1 MMNNVLRLLIGTLSG
16 LLVSFVFG
24 CFVFKWLTQMHPLD
38 HMNIFNMGAVSARAL
53 SLGAI
58 PNIGLFYLFL
68 NKNNYFSA
76 RGVILS
82 FIVIGI
88 FVIVS

>member
-1 MMNNVLRLLIGTLSG
+1 MKNFLKLLLGTLSG
-16 LLVSFVFG
+16 LLVSVIFG
-24 CFVFKWLTQMHPLD
+24 CFIFKFLTHINPIENF
-38 HMNIFNMGAVSARAL
+38 NIFNYGALSGRAL

-68 NKNNYFSA
+68 NKENYFSA

-82 FIVIGI
+82 FILIGL
-88 FVIVS
+88 FVLFA

>member
-1 MMNNVLRLLIGTLSG
+1 MNILKLILGTLVG

-24 CFVFKWLTQMHPLD
+24 CLVFNFLTSINPLENL
-38 HMNIFNMGAVSARAL
+38 NILKNGALSGRAL
-53 SLGAI
+53 SIGAI

-68 NKNNYFSA
+68 NKENYYSA

-82 FIVIGI
+82 FIIIGL
-88 FVIVS
+88 FVLFA